1 MILLTKILNHKF
13 NRIVNNC
20 TGCIMTLVQPGS
32 FYGGSPTKH
41 FIFFSIIEISTTLLI
56 AWIALK
62 WKAAEVEKKS
72 SIATND

>member
-1 MILLTKILNHKF
+1 
-13 NRIVNNC
+13 
-20 TGCIMTLVQPGS
+20 MTLVQPGS